1 MFHGI
6 RSKLARLD
14 LFFVASI
21 IVILSLSLLELYSLA
36 PSLNDGFLLFKKQ
49 LFFILIGLLLMFFFS
64 LFDYR
69 FFKEKISGVLLF
81 FLISV
86 GLLGFLLIA
95 GKPIGGSRSW
105 LKIGN
110 FTLEPVELVKITL
123 VLLLAKFFAVRHPDI
138 FLLRHLFTSFLYLL
152 LPLVLVFL
160 QPDFGS
166 AAILFFIWLSFVL
179 ISGIKKKHLL
189 ITLLIGIIVGGL
201 GWHFLLHNYQRARI
215 ISYFNPYRDPLGQG
229 YNIIQ
234 SLTAISDG
242 GFWGKGLGGGSIVQ
256 LGFLP
261 ARHTDFIFASI
272 GEEMGLVGITILL
285 LAYGVLFW
293 RILKIS
299 LSTKDNFGQLLSM
312 GTLML
317 LSAQCFINLG
327 MSIGFLPITGISLPL
342 VSYGGSGMISFLIL
356 LGIVLST
363 KVNK

>member
-1 MFHGI
+1 MLF
-6 RSKLARLD
+6 LRLN
-14 LFFVASI
+14 

-36 PSLNDGFLLFKKQ
+36 PSLDGGFLLFKKQ
-49 LFFILIGLLLMFFFS
+49 TLFIVIGLLLMFFFS

-69 FFKEKISGVLLF
+69 FFKEKVSGLLLF

-86 GLLGFLLIA
+86 GLLGLLLII

-105 LKIGN
+105 LRVGT
-110 FTLEPVELVKITL
+110 FTLEPVEIVKITL
-123 VLLLAKFFAVRHPDI
+123 VLLLAKFFATRHQDI
-138 FLLRHLFTSFLYLL
+138 FLLRHLLTSFLYLS

-166 AAILFFIWLSFVL
+166 AAILFFIWLSIVL
-179 ISGIKKKHLL
+179 LAGIKKKHLF
-189 ITLLIGIIVGGL
+189 ITFLMAVIVGFL
-201 GWHFLLHNYQRARI
+201 GWHFLLHGYQKARI
-215 ISYFNPYRDPLGQG
+215 ISYFNPYHDPLGQG

-234 SLTAISDG
+234 SLSAISDG
-242 GFWGKGLGGGSIVQ
+242 GFWGRGLGAGPIVQ

-272 GEEMGLVGITILL
+272 GEEMGLMGITILL

-299 LSTKDNFGQLLSM
+299 LSTDDNFGKLLSM

-317 LSAQCFINLG
+317 LIVQCFINLG
-327 MSIGFLPITGISLPL
+327 MSVGFLPITGISLPL
-342 VSYGGSGMISFLIL
+342 VSYGGSGMIAFLAL
-356 LGIVLST
+356 LGITLSVR
-363 KVNK
+363 VNK